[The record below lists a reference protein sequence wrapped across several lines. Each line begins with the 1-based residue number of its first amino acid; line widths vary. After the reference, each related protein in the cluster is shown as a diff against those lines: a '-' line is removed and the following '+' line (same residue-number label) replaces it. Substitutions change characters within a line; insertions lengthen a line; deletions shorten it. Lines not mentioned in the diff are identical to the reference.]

1 MSSNSDC
8 WGSWRNASNWNTPD
22 DIIHIA
28 KDALAVLETINEG
41 SVAKDNPTGLPRLET
56 VREHLKTI
64 TKKMTKEFEQ
74 VIGASDPE
82 NVEDVDVWS
91 TTM

>member
-1 MSSNSDC
+1 MSSTSDC
-8 WGSWRNASNWNTPD
+8 WGTWKNASSWSDPN

-41 SVAKDNPTGLPRLET
+41 SVAKDNPNGLPRLDT

-64 TKKMTKEFEQ
+64 TKTMTKEFKDA
-74 VIGASDPE
+74 IGADDTIE
-82 NVEDVDVWS
+82 EADVWS